1 MIRGFQ
7 GDKNDTSNKFNVASC
22 LKHFVGYQA
31 VISGKDRTPAYI
43 PDNVLSEYHIEPFKE
58 AIKDGA
64 KTVMINSG
72 LINGIPVH
80 ANYELIIKTLR
91 EKLGFEGVILSDW
104 EDINKLHTRDKVAKN
119 KKEAIKIAINSG
131 IDMSMIPYDYE
142 QFCRFLIELVK
153 EGEVSLKRI
162 DDAVLRIL
170 KLKFDLD
177 LFDNPITDFNS
188 YKDFGSKKHKE
199 LAYKAASESI
209 TLLKNKNDILPLK
222 NNPSILV
229 TGPNANTMRGLNGA
243 WTYSWQGNL
252 ADEFAFDYNT
262 IYESVSNTFGSSNVK
277 LIPGVAYNEEGS
289 YFEMKELNI
298 KKVVDEGRKSDIIL
312 LCLGENSYT
321 EKPGDL
327 NDLNIHKLQ
336 SKLARELSK
345 TGKPIILIINSG
357 RPRLITDFEPFM
369 DGIINIYLPGNHG
382 GDALAD
388 ILSGKVNPSGKLPY
402 TYPAFPNSL
411 LTYYYKPSEI
421 QNNNQGAYDYVGE
434 VKNLYDFGYGLSYSK
449 FSYSNLSTN
458 RKVYESLSDTIQ
470 INVELRNTSKVD
482 GYEVVQLYSSDLFA
496 EITPDVKRLR
506 DFKRIFIKSGESK
519 SINFSLPINSL
530 GYYNNRNEKVV
541 EKGEFSILVNNLS
554 SNVLIK

>member
-1 MIRGFQ
+1 
-7 GDKNDTSNKFNVASC
+7 
-22 LKHFVGYQA
+22 
-31 VISGKDRTPAYI
+31 
-43 PDNVLSEYHIEPFKE
+43 
-58 AIKDGA
+58 
-64 KTVMINSG
+64 
-72 LINGIPVH
+72 
-80 ANYELIIKTLR
+80 
-91 EKLGFEGVILSDW
+91 
-104 EDINKLHTRDKVAKN
+104 
-119 KKEAIKIAINSG
+119 
-131 IDMSMIPYDYE
+131 
-142 QFCRFLIELVK
+142 
-153 EGEVSLKRI
+153 
-162 DDAVLRIL
+162 
-170 KLKFDLD
+170 
-177 LFDNPITDFNS
+177 
-188 YKDFGSKKHKE
+188 
-199 LAYKAASESI
+199 
-209 TLLKNKNDILPLK
+209 
-222 NNPSILV
+222 
-229 TGPNANTMRGLNGA
+229 
-243 WTYSWQGNL
+243 
-252 ADEFAFDYNT
+252 
-262 IYESVSNTFGSSNVK
+262 
-277 LIPGVAYNEEGS
+277 
-289 YFEMKELNI
+289 MKEVNI
-298 KKVVDEGRKSDIIL
+298 KKAVDEGRKSDIIL

-388 ILSGKVNPSGKLPY
+388 ILSGKINPSGKLPY
-402 TYPAFPNSL
+402 SYPAFPNSL

-458 RKVYESLSDTIQ
+458 RKVYESLSDTIR

-519 SINFSLPINSL
+519 SVNFSLPINSL

-554 SNVLIK
+554 SNILFK